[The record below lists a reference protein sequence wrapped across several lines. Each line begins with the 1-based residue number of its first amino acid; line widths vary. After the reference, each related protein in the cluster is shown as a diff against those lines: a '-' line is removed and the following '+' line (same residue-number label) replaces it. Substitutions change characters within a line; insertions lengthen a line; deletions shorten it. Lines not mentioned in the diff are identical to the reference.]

1 MFRHAICSSGAEQP
15 AHDRVVNAEHGLA
28 LVVVLLS
35 MSLICALSLALTLLA
50 STEMRIAAHH
60 RWSAETFFA
69 ADAAVERAIL
79 DLSRAGDWTGVLNG
93 AFVSTFVDGPP
104 GVRILTDGSRL
115 DLSEATDTLNCGHA
129 SCSSDE
135 LIANTVERPWG
146 ANNPIWRLYAHA
158 PLSALS
164 LSGSIDSRV
173 YLMVWVADDPLETD
187 ADPLV
192 DGDESHGPNPGRGV
206 LQLRAQAYGT
216 AGSVQTIEVTLHRVL
231 TRTRVLSWRVVRQ

>member
-1 MFRHAICSSGAEQP
+1 MSRHAICSSGAEQQ
-15 AHDRVVNAEHGLA
+15 AHDRAVNAEHGIA

-35 MSLICALSLALTLLA
+35 MILISALGLALTLLA
-50 STEMRIAAHH
+50 STETRIAAHH

-79 DLSRAGDWTGVLNG
+79 DLSGVGDWTDVLNG
-93 AFVSTFVDGPP
+93 AFVSTSVDGAP

-115 DLSEATDTLNCGHA
+115 DLSEATDVLNCGHI

-135 LIANTVERPWG
+135 LIANTAERPWG

-164 LSGSIDSRV
+164 PSGSIDSRV
-173 YLMVWVADDPLETD
+173 YVVIWAADDPLETD
-187 ADPLV
+187 ADALV
-192 DGDESHGPNPGRGV
+192 DGDESRGPNPGRGV
-206 LQLRAQAYGT
+206 LQLHIQAYGT
-216 AGSVQTIEVTLHRVL
+216 AGSVQTIEVTLRRVL
-231 TRTRVLSWRVVRQ
+231 TGTRVLSWRVVRQ